1 MKNHNLGTDGQEL
14 EGNIKLGDN
23 EGGFDQ
29 PMIK

>member
-1 MKNHNLGTDGQEL
+1 MRNNNFGTDENEL